1 MTGCEDRKKSESSD
15 DLSLSDGP
23 RYKVSCILPESEP
36 DQPASLF
43 VSKEMPEPPKQGFF
57 KGLFSG
63 GPSILDREEL
73 FSEQASGKGSKTIAK
88 AIPGSNFDQAK
99 AQTGSLQAELMK
111 ARQGLTERGENLE
124 RLEDRTARMANEAEG
139 FREMSHQLLNKYKE
153 KKWYQF

>member
-1 MTGCEDRKKSESSD
+1 M
-15 DLSLSDGP
+15 SLSDGP
-23 RYKVSCILPESEP
+23 RYRVSCILPESEP
-36 DQPASLF
+36 DETGTLF
-43 VSKEMPEPPKQGFF
+43 VTKEMPEPPKQGFF

-73 FSEQASGKGSKTIAK
+73 FGESGSGKGSKTIAK

-111 ARQGLTERGENLE
+111 ARQGLTERGDNLE
-124 RLEDRTARMANEAEG
+124 RLEDRTVRMANESEG
-139 FREMSHQLLNKYKE
+139 FKEMSHQLLNKYKE